1 MGVIDMYENHIL
13 EEIYKNSNTG
23 IYSIDTL
30 IEKID
35 DVPLYDQLKAHQQ
48 KLQSISERSEK
59 MLIENGVLPPE
70 TSAMSKVGIW
80 TGVQWNTLTDDSASH
95 IADMVIEGDT
105 MGITSLTKELNS
117 HPVTNAGVRNL
128 AQELLSEEH
137 TYIEQMKQYL

>member
-1 MGVIDMYENHIL
+1 MCIRD
-13 EEIYKNSNTG
+13 
-23 IYSIDTL
+23 
-30 IEKID
+30 
-35 DVPLYDQLKAHQQ
+35 
-48 KLQSISERSEK
+48 R
-59 MLIENGVLPPE
+59 
-70 TSAMSKVGIW
+70 IW

-95 IADMVIEGDT
+95 IADMVIQGDT